1 VREYSVVLLTAAIVT
16 FLATSVIR
24 TLARHFR
31 AMTQVRDRDVH
42 AIPTPRW
49 GGFGMYV
56 GVAAGMLLA
65 HQLPALQRTFGYSS
79 ETTAVLVAGGLICL
93 LGAVDDRFDLDP
105 LTKFVGQIACAGVMV
120 LLGVQLQYVYVP
132 FGDIGTVSLGSD
144 VGVPLTILLTVLA
157 VNAMNMV
164 DGLDGLLVGVAGIA
178 ALAFFAYSYYLART
192 GYGDVASAP
201 TLTTALLAG
210 ACLGFLPH
218 NFSPAR
224 IFLGDS
230 GSMLIGLMLSAAAV
244 SAAGRTDAQTLSSGS
259 DPQTLSSLGGVLPL
273 TLPLL
278 IPLAV
283 LAIPLVDLVLAV
295 LRRTRA
301 GRSPF
306 SPDKQHL
313 HHRLLEIG
321 HSQRRAVLTMYLWS
335 GLLAFGTVAIAITGQ
350 TIPVLLGMVVLA
362 VIAVVLSQV
371 PKFRRGSPA
380 RRRPQRAKT
389 LT

>member
-1 VREYSVVLLTAAIVT
+1 MVLLTAAVIT
-16 FLATSVIR
+16 FLTTSVIR
-24 TLARHFR
+24 TVARHFR

-49 GGFGMYV
+49 GGFGLFA

-65 HQLPALQRTFGYSS
+65 HQLPTLQRTFGYSS

-120 LLGVQLQYVYVP
+120 LLGVQLQYLYVP
-132 FGDIGTVSLGSD
+132 FGGIGTVSLGSD
-144 VGVPLTILLTVLA
+144 VGVPLTILLTVLT

-178 ALAFFAYSYYLART
+178 ALAFFAYSYYRALT
-192 GYGDVASAP
+192 GFNDVASAP
-201 TLTTALLAG
+201 ALTTALLAG
-210 ACLGFLPH
+210 ACFGFLPH

-224 IFLGDS
+224 IFLGDT

-244 SAAGRTDAQTLSSGS
+244 SAAGRA
-259 DPQTLSSLGGVLPL
+259 DPQTMSSLGGVLPL

-278 IPLAV
+278 IPLAI
-283 LAIPLVDLVLAV
+283 LAIPLVDLILAV
-295 LRRTRA
+295 LRRTKA

-306 SPDKQHL
+306 APDKQHL

-321 HSQRRAVLTMYLWS
+321 HSQRRAVLTMYFWS
-335 GLLAFGTVAIAITGQ
+335 ALLAFGTVGIAITGE
-350 TIPVLLGMVVLA
+350 TGPVLLGMVVLA
-362 VIAVVLSQV
+362 VIAVVLSQL
-371 PKFRRGSPA
+371 PRFRRWISRPRAQQA
-380 RRRPQRAKT
+380 RT

>member
-1 VREYSVVLLTAAIVT
+1 MREYSVVLLTAAIVT

-24 TLARHFR
+24 TLARHFK
-31 AMTQVRDRDVH
+31 AMTHVRDRDVH

-49 GGFGMYV
+49 GGFGMYA
-56 GVAAGMLLA
+56 GVVAGMLVA

-105 LTKFVGQIACAGVMV
+105 LTKLVGQIACAGVMV

-201 TLTTALLAG
+201 ALTTALLAG

-218 NFSPAR
+218 NFYPAR
-224 IFLGDS
+224 IFLGDT
-230 GSMLIGLMLSAAAV
+230 GSMLIGLTLSAAAV
-244 SAAGRTDAQTLSSGS
+244 SAAGRADPQALSSF
-259 DPQTLSSLGGVLPL
+259 GGVLPL

-350 TIPVLLGMVVLA
+350 TIPVLVGMAVLA
-362 VIAVVLSQV
+362 VVAVVLSQL
-371 PKFRRGSPA
+371 PKIGRQRPGQRSAPVRR
-380 RRRPQRAKT
+380 QRART
-389 LT
+389 

>member
-1 VREYSVVLLTAAIVT
+1 
-16 FLATSVIR
+16 
-24 TLARHFR
+24 
-31 AMTQVRDRDVH
+31 
-42 AIPTPRW
+42 
-49 GGFGMYV
+49 
-56 GVAAGMLLA
+56 MLLA

-164 DGLDGLLVGVAGIA
+164 DGLDGLLAGVAGIA

-218 NFSPAR
+218 NFYPAR

-244 SAAGRTDAQTLSSGS
+244 SAAGRA

-301 GRSPF
+301 RRSPF

-335 GLLAFGTVAIAITGQ
+335 GLLAFGTVAIAITRH
-350 TIPVLLGMVVLA
+350 TIPVLIAMAVLA
-362 VIAVVLSQV
+362 LIAVVLSQL
-371 PKFRRGSPA
+371 PKFRRGRPA
-380 RRRPQRAKT
+380 GPMPQRAKA
-389 LT
+389 LR